1 MTTLESSDES
11 GWLPQN
17 LSCETS
23 LENTAGNMATPD
35 AIQSLLTYEY
45 RPLRPGPNN
54 IRLLQILPGTGDA
67 DISCQVFQYTLRTE
81 KAFGLY
87 EALSYVWGDSADPHQ
102 IRVKNAEDE
111 YYRTFSVTKNL
122 FAALLRLRDADLP
135 RTLWVDAICINQN
148 DLAERASQVQIMA
161 RIYAYAV
168 SVTVWLGEGD
178 EDSSQVF
185 NLMRRIVADD
195 VKYSYD
201 WRATAKA
208 ILAPASEAILALL
221 DRSWFRRAWV
231 HAPELS
237 LLFVLTTTG
246 RAGSSSCKNCVC
258 NMWRC

>member
-1 MTTLESSDES
+1 MV
-11 GWLPQN
+11 
-17 LSCETS
+17 TS
-23 LENTAGNMATPD
+23 D
-35 AIQSLLTYEY
+35 AIQPMQAYEY

-67 DISCQVFQYTLRTE
+67 DVFCQVFQYTLRTE

-111 YYRTFSVTKNL
+111 HYRTFSVTKNL

-148 DLAERASQVQIMA
+148 NLAERASQVQIMA

-178 EDSSQVF
+178 DASSQVL

-208 ILAPASEAILALL
+208 IIAPASEAIFALL
-221 DRSWFRRAWV
+221 NRSWFRRAWV
-231 HAPELS
+231 RCCRIQ
-237 LLFVLTTTG
+237 LLI
-246 RAGSSSCKNCVC
+246 
-258 NMWRC
+258 